1 MPPGYHPIKKNA
13 STVPA
18 YSTTRSPGWK
28 AKFAQTQ
35 ANADRLRNR
44 TVVTGRHAAPRKIGG
59 GDPVFGFLHAAAK
72 AVAPSFTHPI
82 REAKKELHVAKKTY
96 EKLNSA
102 SGWYLHQLKVSNTP
116 ERFLSDKEYQQRY
129 GRKRGA
135 PIDLRTAKPDILSVD
150 RFGIGRILEAGQ
162 SFLDAAE
169 PLAKTRARV
178 RSSSVGVHDM
188 SKVPNPGY
196 HGDKGWPTRFPWIVN
211 KKTGHVYVGDLG
223 ESHSDVVAKVH
234 GLGGRGRN
242 DWPDIHRTLHEQ
254 YHGGFLS
261 HRDDVGNLELEWGPW
276 SGLQPP
282 ANTAPTERLLEMM
295 FGESHGSPYELKHF
309 KNTRITQEQPHLTEQ
324 GDEAWL
330 HDLYNEEMIA
340 KQVKRLKAAR
350 MKHGYRRH

>member
-102 SGWYLHQLKVSNTP
+102 AGWELHQLKMNALP
-116 ERFLSDKEYQQRY
+116 DHYLSDKEFKQKY
-129 GRKRGA
+129 GRGKRD
-135 PIDLRTAKPDILSVD
+135 PVNLRTAKPQILEVTPG
-150 RFGIGRILEAGQ
+150 GIGRLIQAGQ
-162 SFLDAAE
+162 SGFDIAE
-169 PLAKTRARV
+169 PIARTLGRV
-178 RSSSVGVHDM
+178 RPSKGVNVVHGPDMGYVGDR
-188 SKVPNPGY
+188 
-196 HGDKGWPTRFPWIVN
+196 GWPTRFPWIVD
-211 KKTGHVYVGDLG
+211 KKTGEVYVGKLG
-223 ESHSDVVAKVH
+223 DSHRDVAARVLNTTDRRV
-234 GLGGRGRN
+234 LGDALHPSTGR
-242 DWPDIHRTLHEQ
+242 
-254 YHGGFLS
+254 YHGGFMS
-261 HRDDVGNLELEWGPW
+261 AKDEVGNLEMEWGPF
-276 SGLQPP
+276 SGIEPP
-282 ANTAPTERLLEMM
+282 ANTGPSERLLEMM
-295 FGESHGSPYELKHF
+295 FGKSHMSPYKDEHFLKLRQNEL
-309 KNTRITQEQPHLTEQ
+309 TQQ
-324 GDEAWL
+324 GDDNWL
-330 HDLYNEEMIA
+330 HELYNEEMLA